1 MFSDHTPTIITEATN
16 LRSHAQMLHL
26 DLQSTSAS
34 LSGKL
39 SLFEDNLQSER
50 ERFLDE
56 LSDVEQWLSNVY
68 DVLRREPVRD
78 HVTSYTTDEVRE
90 LQEEYS
96 EEGVNVGGGGLT
108 LLEQVEL
115 GEGAETYGVHREVSI
130 SGSSLGSDLLDVAV
144 GQEILD
150 TSVDVE
156 LEDEEYEKRVL
167 ERVLSPSPVA
177 EGDDDPIG
185 NPSDPFD
192 DPDNPVGEQWA
203 ESMEEEEE
211 EEGTD
216 QAETGSVS
224 SVSTLREDPNKSPDT
239 RFAAAEFSEEEVNPG
254 DVGEG
259 VTSEV
264 GEEVRGKSLADELGE
279 LGIEL
284 EEEISDKGVKT
295 EEEEEADGGGL
306 LFWSIFSQF
315 NFFRFFC
322 RW

>member
-1 MFSDHTPTIITEATN
+1 MFLDHTPTIVTEATN

-26 DLQSTSAS
+26 DLQSTSAC

-56 LSDVEQWLSNVY
+56 LSDVEQWLNNVY

-78 HVTSYTTDEVRE
+78 HVTSYTTEEVRE

-96 EEGVNVGGGGLT
+96 GEGVNVGGGGLAF
-108 LLEQVEL
+108 LEQVEL

-254 DVGEG
+254 EVGEG

-295 EEEEEADGGGL
+295 EEEAEADGGGL
-306 LFWSIFSQF
+306 LGVFFRIFHFS
-315 NFFRFFC
+315 RFFC